1 MAILKKARIV
11 PLILGSTL
19 ILGGCGNGKMPP
31 VEENMV
37 VEQAVAAT
45 PVEVLKVTESTI
57 ENKYMYSGTVQPIN
71 EVSVLSTVNGTV
83 SGVNYDVGDQ
93 VAQGTVLFT
102 MDTTDIQN
110 NIKIAQASLATAE
123 AGINTAKTNLQ
134 YVNGAAMQSQ
144 IASAKTGVENAK
156 ISYSNAEISYQTAQN
171 DYNTYKALYE
181 AGGIAKTAFEQYE
194 IAYQKAEL
202 ALKQA
207 EVALNSAKES
217 YEIIAVKTPAE
228 NLKKAQDAL
237 ASAEASKKSVVAQ
250 LESYQKALKDATVKS
265 PISGIVSQCN
275 VKKDTV
281 LSQGASVPFVI
292 IDLSSVNIEVNV
304 AEQLIPYITVGDEVE
319 VLVSTV
325 STEKIKGDIST
336 ISPIAN
342 ADGTYTVKI
351 KMSNADGKLKAGMF
365 GEVYFAKEKSQ
376 NTIVLPRQAV
386 MNKEGIYYVFV
397 EKDGLAI
404 KTEVQVGIDNGDVI
418 EVTSGLSVG
427 MNVITKGQSYLVDG
441 DAVNIVSNQVTED
454 DVIIDAPTVG
464 NEKTTTVDVVQSK
477 EA

>member
-1 MAILKKARIV
+1 MAISKKVRIV
-11 PLILGSTL
+11 PIILGSTL
-19 ILGGCGNGKMPP
+19 ILGGCGNGKTPSL
-31 VEENMV
+31 EEKV
-37 VEQAVAAT
+37 VTEQSIAGT
-45 PVEVLKVTESTI
+45 PVEVLQVAESTI

-83 SGVNYDVGDQ
+83 KSVHFDVGDR
-93 VAQGTVLFT
+93 VTQGTVLFA

-110 NIKIAQASLATAE
+110 NIKVAQASLATAE

-144 IASAKTGVENAK
+144 ITSAKTGVENAE
-156 ISYSNAEISYQTAQN
+156 IAYSNAQLSFQTAQN

-181 AGGIAKTAFEQYE
+181 AGGIAKAAFDQYETAF
-194 IAYQKAEL
+194 QKAEL

-207 EVALNSAKES
+207 EVTLRSAKES
-217 YEIIAVKTPAE
+217 YDIIAVKTPEE

-250 LESYQKALKDATVKS
+250 LESYQKTLNDASVKS
-265 PISGIVSQCN
+265 PISGIVAQCN

-281 LSQGASVPFVI
+281 LSQGANVPFVI

-304 AEQLIPYITVGDEVE
+304 AEQLIPYIAVGDEVE

-325 STEKIKGDIST
+325 STESIKGSIST
-336 ISPIAN
+336 ISPTAN
-342 ADGTYTVKI
+342 PDGTYTVKI
-351 KMSNADGKLKAGMF
+351 KINNADGKLKSGMF

-386 MNKEGIYYVFV
+386 INKEGINYVFV
-397 EKDGLAI
+397 EKDGSAI

-418 EVTSGLSVG
+418 EVTSGLEIG
-427 MNVITKGQSYLVDG
+427 MRVITKGQSYLADG
-441 DAVNIVSNQVTED
+441 DIVNVVADQKASKEAAQKDKSDANVT
-454 DVIIDAPTVG
+454 A
-464 NEKTTTVDVVQSK
+464 QSK